1 MTRAELLSAQSE
13 AKAWKDEATAKA
25 KDVAAMESQASM
37 GRIQLQSALL
47 DVAQLQTT
55 VSAMVPRSELEAA
68 KQLFGMMNAAVRTE
82 EQVQRDLVCSLNDRL
97 KVLEDEKAQL
107 HMKMQVLTCC
117 VCACRLFNL
126 AETDFIS
133 CRTCAHG
140 LN

>member
-1 MTRAELLSAQSE
+1 MVTMEELLSAQSE

-117 VCACRLFNL
+117 VCVLAGCSTLQRLTSFRAGHVL
-126 AETDFIS
+126 PD
-133 CRTCAHG
+133 
-140 LN
+140 